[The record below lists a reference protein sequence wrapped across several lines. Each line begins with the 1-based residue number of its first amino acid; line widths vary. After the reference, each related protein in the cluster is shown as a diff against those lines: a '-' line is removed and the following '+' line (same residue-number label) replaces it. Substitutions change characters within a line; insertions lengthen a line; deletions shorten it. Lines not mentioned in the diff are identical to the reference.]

1 MKYFTKEWY
10 EACQAADWCLNMA
23 VSKNAEEFSEEYYKD
38 LYTRRRRAFVKQMKE
53 EEGEAFDKIAAEV
66 AFMKHHEE
74 TVKRMER
81 ILPIEIKAAVADMRV
96 LALTLRQR
104 GALPAESMVR
114 GAEKQTQR
122 RNMPRQHQVSQ
133 RPAGCEPIGGNEGMI
148 LTLTLKGK
156 VKKAVLK
163 IIKF

>member
-96 LALTLRQR
+96 LALDIATKEV
-104 GALPAESMVR
+104 LPSAESMVR
-114 GAEKQTQR
+114 GAEKACR
-122 RNMPRQHQVSQ
+122 RKGGGICRRQHQAEQ
-133 RPAGCEPIGGNEGMI
+133 
-148 LTLTLKGK
+148 
-156 VKKAVLK
+156 
-163 IIKF
+163 

>member
-96 LALTLRQR
+96 LALDIATK
-104 GALPAESMVR
+104 EVR
-114 GAEKQTQR
+114 HQLKAWCEEQKTARRNIRMARKSLQTQR
-122 RNMPRQHQVSQ
+122 RRNMPQTARRRVARPSQ
-133 RPAGCEPIGGNEGMI
+133 A
-148 LTLTLKGK
+148 
-156 VKKAVLK
+156 AS
-163 IIKF
+163 

>member
-81 ILPIEIKAAVADMRV
+81 ILPIVAATQTAKSTEEEKAFLRKWVEVADWRIC
-96 LALTLRQR
+96 ACWHWTLRQKR
-104 GALPAESMVR
+104 CAIS
-114 GAEKQTQR
+114 
-122 RNMPRQHQVSQ
+122 
-133 RPAGCEPIGGNEGMI
+133 
-148 LTLTLKGK
+148 
-156 VKKAVLK
+156 
-163 IIKF
+163 

>member
-96 LALTLRQR
+96 LALDIATKEVR
-104 GALPAESMVR
+104 PSAESMVR
-114 GAEKQTQR
+114 GAEKACR
-122 RNMPRQHQVSQ
+122 RKGGRICRRQH
-133 RPAGCEPIGGNEGMI
+133 EGEQ
-148 LTLTLKGK
+148 
-156 VKKAVLK
+156 
-163 IIKF
+163 